1 MIKRQNI
8 TAIILAG
15 GKSTRMGSDKGL
27 MTLNNITFIQHIID
41 AIKTLVDEILIISDN
56 ENHDVFKL
64 KRYNDLVK
72 NVGPLGGIYTGL
84 HYSKTEVNLVI
95 SCDVPMIDS
104 ELISELIKNYSNKYD
119 VIQTK
124 SNKKTMPLV
133 AIYHKVCVSEVEKWI
148 KEGKLRVREFVA
160 SRKLKTIN
168 LDKRFETQL
177 FNINTPEQLK
187 KVAHVITD

>member
-1 MIKRQNI
+1 MEKRQNI

-27 MTLNNITFIQHIID
+27 TKLNNTAFVQHIIE
-41 AIKTLVDEILIISDN
+41 AVKPHVNESIIISDN
-56 ENHDVFKL
+56 EKHDVFGL
-64 KRYNDLVK
+64 KRYNDIIS
-72 NVGPLGGIYTGL
+72 NVGPLGGIFTGL
-84 HYSKTEVNLVI
+84 YHSKTVVNLVI

-104 ELISELIKNYSNKYD
+104 ELILELLKNYSNEHD
-119 VIQTK
+119 IIQTK
-124 SNKKTMPLV
+124 SNEKTMPLV
-133 AIYHKVCVSEVEKWI
+133 AIYHKTCVSEAEQWI

-168 LDKRFETQL
+168 LDKRFEIQL

>member
-1 MIKRQNI
+1 MVRKQNI

-27 MTLNNITFIQHIID
+27 MKLNNIAFVQHIID
-41 AIKTLVDEILIISDN
+41 AVKPHVNEILIISDN
-56 ENHDVFKL
+56 EKHDVFNL
-64 KRYNDLVK
+64 KRYSDIIP

-84 HYSKTEVNLVI
+84 HHSKTEVNLII

-104 ELISELIKNYSNKYD
+104 ELISELLSNYSSEYD
-119 VIQTK
+119 IIQTK
-124 SNKKTMPLV
+124 SNEKTMPLV
-133 AIYHKVCVSEVEKWI
+133 AIYHKTCVLEAENWI

-160 SRKLKTIN
+160 SRKLKTVN
-168 LDKRFETQL
+168 LKKRFETQL

>member
-1 MIKRQNI
+1 MKRQNI

-41 AIKTLVDEILIISDN
+41 AVKTLVDEILIISDN

-64 KRYNDLVK
+64 KRHNDLVK

-124 SNKKTMPLV
+124 SNEKTMPLV
-133 AIYHKVCVSEVEKWI
+133 AIYHKTCVSEAEQWI

>member
-64 KRYNDLVK
+64 KRYNDIIS
-72 NVGPLGGIYTGL
+72 NIGPLGGIYTGL

-124 SNKKTMPLV
+124 SNEKTMPLV
-133 AIYHKVCVSEVEKWI
+133 AIYHKTCVSEAEQWI